1 MIYSWLRKITAENT
15 KALCKQSLCFN
26 KHHGWTQ
33 CPFLFLPVLLSTNTA
48 YSNWRSGFISLSYL
62 WLLFKNLPDQ
72 SFFFPIS
79 WGFTYSHSSVMA
91 RNWLHGLWWYQ
102 NLSMLKF
109 LTWNRIVFAY
119 NPPIYFKSSLDSL

>member
-91 RNWLHGLWWYQ
+91 RNWLQGLGGYQ
-102 NLSMLKF
+102 NLSRLKF